1 MRDLPRSR
9 FLSGARV
16 RTGSIV
22 ALVLLFPIGALAI
35 SSLSGSGAPSS
46 AEAATR
52 SPAATSPAADPG
64 DPQGIFKLDHLIF
77 IVQENRSFDHYF
89 GAYPGVDGFDMK
101 DGEPTNCVPD
111 HVLGHE
117 SCVYHTDADLFM
129 GGPHDRPSALT
140 AINGGAMNGFIDAL
154 ASNARGCVDRS
165 APNCQPYLGP
175 DRQPD
180 VMSYMTRE
188 NIPNYWA
195 YADSFVLQD
204 AMFAPTDGWTLPAH
218 LFLVS
223 GWSADCE
230 DVKDPMSCISN
241 VDLKEDSQ
249 RWEYGEDPVYAWT
262 DITWLLDR
270 QGVSWGYYVAP
281 GTCSFPPCEG
291 GPAEGPDGTTPSS
304 KNPLPGFTDLHET
317 GQQDHILDYTDF
329 ERAAERGTLPSV
341 SWIVPGNGVS
351 EHPQSSRGVAAGM
364 AHVTKLVNT
373 VMRSSTWDSSAI
385 FITWD
390 DWGGF
395 YDHVMPPL
403 VDENGYGLRVPGLL
417 VSPYA
422 RKGYIDDQTL
432 TFDAYLKLIEDRFL
446 GGQRIDPATDGRP
459 DSRSSVREEEP
470 ILGDLANEFDFD
482 RPPRRPMIL
491 DPTPRGS

>member
-9 FLSGARV
+9 LFSGARV

-22 ALVLLFPIGALAI
+22 ALVLLFPAGALAV
-35 SSLSGSGAPSS
+35 SSLSGGDAKPASPT
-46 AEAATR
+46 AATG
-52 SPAATSPAADPG
+52 SAPAKTPANADPNG
-64 DPQGIFKLDHLIF
+64 PQGIFKLDHLIF

-89 GAYPGVDGFDMK
+89 GTYPGVDGFDMRNGK
-101 DGEPTNCVPD
+101 PTNCVPD

-117 SCVYHTDADLFM
+117 SCVYHTNADTFM

-140 AINGGAMNGFIDAL
+140 AIDGGAMDGFIDAL
-154 ASNARGCVDRS
+154 SPTTRGCVDRS
-165 APNCQPYLGP
+165 APNCQPFLGP
-175 DRQPD
+175 QQQPD
-180 VMSYMTRE
+180 VMSYLTRQ

-204 AMFAPTDGWTLPAH
+204 GMFAPTDGWTLPAH

-230 DVKDPMSCISN
+230 DVSDPMSCISN

-270 QGVSWGYYVAP
+270 HDVSWAYYVAP

-291 GPAEGPDGTTPSS
+291 GPEEGPEGTTPSA
-304 KNPLPGFTDLHET
+304 KNPLPGFTDLYET
-317 GQQDHILDYTDF
+317 KQQDRILDYTDF
-329 ERAAERGTLPSV
+329 ERSIERGTLPSV
-341 SWIVPGNGVS
+341 SWLVPGNGVS

-364 AHVTKLVNT
+364 AHVTRMVNL
-373 VMRSSTWDSSAI
+373 VMRSPLWDSTAI

-403 VDENGYGLRVPGLL
+403 VDENGYGLRVPGLML
-417 VSPYA
+417 SPYA
-422 RKGYIDDQTL
+422 RTGYIDHQTL

-446 GGQRIDPATDGRP
+446 GGRRLDPATDGRP
-459 DSRSSVREEEP
+459 DSRSVVREDVP
-470 ILGDLANEFDFD
+470 ILGDLANEFDFEQE
-482 RPPRRPMIL
+482 PRRPMVL
-491 DPTPRGS
+491 DPTP

>member
-1 MRDLPRSR
+1 MKDLPRFR
-9 FLSGARV
+9 LLSGARI

-22 ALVLLFPIGALAI
+22 ALVLLFPAGALAVSNL
-35 SSLSGSGAPSS
+35 SSWGAQPH
-46 AEAATR
+46 ADPATR
-52 SPAATSPAADPG
+52 PPAASSPATDPN

-89 GAYPGVDGFDMK
+89 GMYPGANGFDLE
-101 DGEPTNCVPD
+101 DGRPTNCVPD
-111 HVLGHE
+111 HVLGRA
-117 SCVYHTDADLFM
+117 SCVYHSTADLYK

-140 AINGGAMNGFIDAL
+140 AINGGSMNGFIDAL
-154 ASNARGCVDRS
+154 PGSQRWCVDRD
-165 APNCQPYLGP
+165 APECAPYLGP
-175 DRQPD
+175 QQQPD
-180 VMSYMTRE
+180 VVSYLTRQQ
-188 NIPNYWA
+188 IPNYWA
-195 YADSFVLQD
+195 YADDFVLQD
-204 AMFAPTDGWTLPAH
+204 GMFAPTDGWTLPAH

-230 DVKDPMSCISN
+230 DVSDPMSCISN

-270 QGVSWGYYVAP
+270 QHVSWGYYVAP

-291 GPAEGPDGTTPSS
+291 GPEEGPAGTTPSS
-304 KNPLPGFTDLHET
+304 KNPLPGFTDLYET
-317 GQQDHILDYTDF
+317 NQQDHILDYTDF

-351 EHPQSSRGVAAGM
+351 EHPQSSRGVSAGM
-364 AHVTKLVNT
+364 AHVTRMVNT
-373 VMRSSTWDSSAI
+373 VMRSDLWDSSAI

-403 VDENGYGLRVPGLL
+403 VDENGFGLRVPGLL

-422 RKGYIDDQTL
+422 RRGVIDHQTL

-446 GGQRIDPATDGRP
+446 GGQRLDPATDGRP
-459 DSRSSVREEEP
+459 DARSTVREEVP
-470 ILGDLANEFDFD
+470 ILGDLANEFDFEREP
-482 RPPRRPMIL
+482 RPPMIL
-491 DPTPRGS
+491 DPTPGRS